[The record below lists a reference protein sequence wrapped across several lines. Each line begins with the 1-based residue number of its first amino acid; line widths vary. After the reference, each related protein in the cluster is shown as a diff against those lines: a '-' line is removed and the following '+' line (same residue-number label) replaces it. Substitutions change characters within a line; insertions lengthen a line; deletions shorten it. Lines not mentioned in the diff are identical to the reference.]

1 MHLQT
6 VNRDQRRE
14 RETLP
19 RQRGE
24 EAEETV
30 SLLFIYLFIPSF
42 FFSLSSCPGIVNVL
56 LCPAFPLPPFI
67 LQSFLECF
75 LNAKVVCFFFFFFLL
90 PKCIAIPKHAPYP
103 SFPHSFTLHFL
114 IFPSPTSSHPCT
126 YIFLCWGW
134 EGGWVSGFIR
144 KEVFQ
149 QASGCTLPD
158 FHPAVCRVSLN
169 TLQQLNP
176 RTRRPSTHVRKDN
189 RKTPLSSSVFL
200 SFFLS
205 FFFLVPLLLN
215 IWKAKESL

>member
-75 LNAKVVCFFFFFFLL
+75 LNAKVVCFFFFFFSTPQVHCHPQTRSVPVFPSLFHPTLL
-90 PKCIAIPKHAPYP
+90 DFSISH
-103 SFPHSFTLHFL
+103 
-114 IFPSPTSSHPCT
+114 IFPSLHIYFFVLGLGGGLGLWLYSKRGFSAGKWLHPSW
-126 YIFLCWGW
+126 L
-134 EGGWVSGFIR
+134 S
-144 KEVFQ
+144 
-149 QASGCTLPD
+149 SGCMPSQSQ
-158 FHPAVCRVSLN
+158 HSAAVEPTHTQAIYTCAQRQSKN
-169 TLQQLNP
+169 PPLQ
-176 RTRRPSTHVRKDN
+176 
-189 RKTPLSSSVFL
+189 
-200 SFFLS
+200 
-205 FFFLVPLLLN
+205 
-215 IWKAKESL
+215 